1 MFNNMFT
8 ADAQQQAL
16 GFLVS
21 QTSYIEPQVYK
32 IKYPELNYRDLVP
45 IDTSA
50 SEWAKSVTFFSV
62 DMVGRADW
70 FNHLARDVPLADIT
84 RGRHEVAIEMAAVGY
99 RYTLEELGQAMMVP
113 NVNLTTDRAAA
124 AKRAYEE
131 FVYNK
136 ALWGAVEKNW
146 LGLLNHSAP
155 TVINAQQTW
164 AYQLGLNPVGTTP
177 ILNDINGVLS
187 NIWQASMTVE
197 TADTLLLPLKSMA
210 QLAITQLPNTTMN
223 LMEWI
228 AKNNMFTQTTQQRL
242 NIIGVRG
249 LDTAGA
255 SGNARA
261 VAYRKDPDIVKMH
274 IPMPHRFLPVWQTGP
289 MVFDIPGVFRLAGV
303 EIRRPMAFRYV
314 DGI

>member
-1 MFNNMFT
+1 M
-8 ADAQQQAL
+8 
-16 GFLVS
+16 
-21 QTSYIEPQVYK
+21 
-32 IKYPELNYRDLVP
+32 P

-113 NVNLTTDRAAA
+113 NVNLTVDRAAA

-146 LGLLNHSAP
+146 LGLLNHTAP
-155 TVINAQQTW
+155 TIINAQQTW

-177 ILNDINGVLS
+177 ILNDINSVLS

-197 TADTLLLPLKSMA
+197 MADTVLLPLKSMA

-223 LMEWI
+223 LAEWI
-228 AKNNMFTQTTQQRL
+228 AKNNMYTQQTQGRL

-255 SGNARA
+255 AGQARA

-303 EIRRPMAFRYV
+303 EIRRPMAFRYI

>member
-1 MFNNMFT
+1 MFNMFA

-70 FNHLARDVPLADIT
+70 FSHLAKDVPLADIT

-113 NVNLTTDRAAA
+113 NVNLTVDRAAA

-155 TVINAQQTW
+155 TIINAGNTW
-164 AYQLGLNPVGTTP
+164 AFQLAQSPVGTTP
-177 ILNDINGVLS
+177 ILNDINSVLS

-197 TADTLLLPLKSMA
+197 MADTVLLPLKSMS

-223 LMEWI
+223 LAEWI
-228 AKNNMFTQTTQQRL
+228 AKNNMYTQQTQGRL

-289 MVFDIPGVFRLAGV
+289 MIFDIPGVFRLAGV
-303 EIRRPMAFRYV
+303 EIRRPMAFRYI

>member
-1 MFNNMFT
+1 MSFNMFT

-16 GFLVS
+16 GFLVA
-21 QTSYIEPQVYK
+21 QTTYIEPTVYK
-32 IKYPELNYRDLVP
+32 MKYPELNYRDLVP
-45 IDTSA
+45 IDTA
-50 SEWAKSVTFFSV
+50 GSEWAKSITFFSV

-70 FNHLARDVPLADIT
+70 FNHLAKDIPLADIT
-84 RGRHEVAIEMAAVGY
+84 RGKHEVGIEMAAVGY

-113 NVNLTTDRAAA
+113 NVNLTADRAAA

-136 ALWGAVEKNW
+136 ALWGAAEKNW

-155 TVINAQQTW
+155 TVINAGSTW
-164 AYQLGLNPVGTTP
+164 AARLAAGPVDTTG
-177 ILNDINGVLS
+177 ILNDINGVLT
-187 NIWQASMTVE
+187 NIWQASLTVE

-228 AKNNMFTQTTQQRL
+228 KKNNIYTQSTGGDL
-242 NIIGVRG
+242 KIVGIRG

-261 VAYRKDPDIVKMH
+261 IAYRKDPDIVKMH

-289 MVFDIPGVFRLAGV
+289 MIFDIPGIFRLAGV
-303 EIRRPMAFRYV
+303 EIRRPMAFRYI